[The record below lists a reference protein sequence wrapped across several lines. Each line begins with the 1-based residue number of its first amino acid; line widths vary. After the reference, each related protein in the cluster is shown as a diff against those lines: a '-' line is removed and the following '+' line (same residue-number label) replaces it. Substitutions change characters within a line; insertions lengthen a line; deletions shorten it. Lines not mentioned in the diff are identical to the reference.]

1 MRKKTQNL
9 TKKKQMKTSTR
20 KKLDVKHGS
29 CSKQK
34 SASITIEEYVLYGH
48 VSYASPPIWKLHPHG
63 DIISQLYKPA
73 FYSSHLSHNTPYG
86 SAATIQ
92 VFCLPQ

>member
-20 KKLDVKHGS
+20 KRLDVKHGS

-34 SASITIEEYVLYGH
+34 STNITIEYVLLQPSGYFVFHGGDT
-48 VSYASPPIWKLHPHG
+48 PI
-63 DIISQLYKPA
+63 QL
-73 FYSSHLSHNTPYG
+73 G
-86 SAATIQ
+86 
-92 VFCLPQ
+92 LP

>member
-20 KKLDVKHGS
+20 KRLNVKYGS

-34 SASITIEEYVLYGH
+34 SANITIEEYVLCGH
-48 VSYASPPIWKLHPHG
+48 V
-63 DIISQLYKPA
+63 
-73 FYSSHLSHNTPYG
+73 
-86 SAATIQ
+86 
-92 VFCLPQ
+92 VM